1 MPVQMYGT
9 VFFVFALINKKKVIN
24 RVMTKKM
31 AWNERMSPF
40 KHVHIIHGKIR

>member
-1 MPVQMYGT
+1 MPFQMYGT
-9 VFFVFALINKKKVIN
+9 VFFVFALINKVIN

-31 AWNERMSPF
+31 AWNERVSPF